1 MKKSIL
7 LTAVVFFTLLG
18 AKAQLANTK
27 WQGSIKIPM
36 QDGVM
41 TPFATVWEFKQD
53 TIIVTYAMGKLPTD
67 VMSYT
72 EDKGV
77 ISIRK
82 VSGGVPC
89 DNDAVGKFSYEIKN
103 SQLFIHKLEDA
114 CDARGHADVSAPLD
128 KVN

>member
-7 LTAVVFFTLLG
+7 LTAVVCFILLG

-41 TPFATVWEFKQD
+41 TPFASTWEFKPD
-53 TIIVTYAMGKLPTD
+53 TLTVTYAMNKLPTD

-72 EDKGV
+72 DEKGV

-82 VSGGVPC
+82 VSGSVPC
-89 DNDAVGKFSYEIKN
+89 DNDAVGKFSYEIRN
-103 SQLFIHKLEDA
+103 NQLFIHKIEDA
-114 CDARGHADVSAPLD
+114 CEARGHADVSAPFD
-128 KVN
+128 RVQ